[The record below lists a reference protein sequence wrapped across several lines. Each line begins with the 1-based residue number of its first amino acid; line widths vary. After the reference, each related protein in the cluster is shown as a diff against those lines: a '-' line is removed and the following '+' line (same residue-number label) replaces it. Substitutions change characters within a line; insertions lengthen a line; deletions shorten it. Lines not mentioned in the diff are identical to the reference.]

1 MYGEKQIFAFAEKRQ
16 NLSLAGQAP
25 GQVYLVGCTRLD
37 PMTYMLFGAY
47 NTVASERG
55 LVCDDWLPIVGNIG
69 ALDDVRDLK
78 SRLEGCMLRVFEGI
92 HHSRQKLSRNTVL
105 DRRAREVEEDEAE
118 EDADSTSDVMK
129 NPSLSQA
136 EVKEL
141 DYITQDVVRILNRYA
156 DERKDNMS
164 RRNSRPVTPIASPAL
179 NSLRL
184 PGGPQSGR
192 RSGTSTPYHQSYD
205 SRPATPSRLR

>member
-1 MYGEKQIFAFAEKRQ
+1 VKDSFFAFSEKRQ
-16 NLSLAGQAP
+16 NLSIAGQAP

-37 PMTYMLFGAY
+37 PMSYMLFGAY

-55 LVCDDWLPIVGNIG
+55 LVCDEWLPIVGNTD
-69 ALDDVRDLK
+69 ALDDVRGLK
-78 SRLEGCMLRVFEGI
+78 TRVEGCLLRVFEGI
-92 HHSRQKLSRNTVL
+92 HHSRQKQSRNIVL
-105 DRRAREVEEDEAE
+105 ARRARELEEEEAE
-118 EDADSTSDVMK
+118 DDDAPDVIK
-129 NPSLSQA
+129 NPSLCQA

-156 DERKDNMS
+156 DERRETLS
-164 RRNSRPVTPIASPAL
+164 RRNSRPVTPVTTPAL

-184 PGGPQSGR
+184 PGPPSGR
-192 RSGTSTPYHQSYD
+192 RSGNSTPYHQIYD